1 MVKVKVCGITNL
13 RDARNAIACGADALG
28 FVFYKKS
35 RRYIKPQKAGAIIRK
50 LAKGIIK
57 VGVFVDSPA
66 SEVCVIARQC
76 ALDMLQFHGNE
87 SKQFCAEFKGYKT
100 IKAFRIKEKVRVREL
115 LKYKTSA
122 YLFDTY
128 ANRMFGGTGKAFS
141 WKLLEGL
148 NKIKKPIF
156 LAGGL
161 TAENV
166 AAAIRMVG
174 PDWVDVSSSV
184 EARPGKKDHKKIKDF
199 IEALRQEA

>member
-1 MVKVKVCGITNL
+1 
-13 RDARNAIACGADALG
+13 
-28 FVFYKKS
+28 
-35 RRYIKPQKAGAIIRK
+35 
-50 LAKGIIK
+50 
-57 VGVFVDSPA
+57 
-66 SEVCVIARQC
+66 
-76 ALDMLQFHGNE
+76 
-87 SKQFCAEFKGYKT
+87 
-100 IKAFRIKEKVRVREL
+100 VREL